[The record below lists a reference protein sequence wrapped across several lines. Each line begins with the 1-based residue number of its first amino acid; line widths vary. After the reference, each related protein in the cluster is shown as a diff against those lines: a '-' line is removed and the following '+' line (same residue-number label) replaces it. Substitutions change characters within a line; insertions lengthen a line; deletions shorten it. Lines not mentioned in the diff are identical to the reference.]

1 MNKIVS
7 NKAVLLIATML
18 STMMLATSSMASL
31 VPVTAFA
38 QEDIPD
44 MQALLTQPSLDSTS
58 EDDTS
63 ASEED
68 TSASE
73 EDTSDNGGTDYDVIV
88 DPIVQTDVEADANV
102 NADTHVI
109 TDEEDCDEANDEVNQ
124 ANVQSADQRG
134 RSDGEVGDNGVYVSP
149 KVQTAEQVGLNI
161 NVDTDVIM
169 VDGCN
174 PPSDPF
180 DQSNTQSSVQGTG
193 SDVMKGEDSTV
204 VIPAYQT
211 SGAVA
216 RNIGINNDEVRPVL

>member
-1 MNKIVS
+1 
-7 NKAVLLIATML
+7 
-18 STMMLATSSMASL
+18 MMLATSSMASL

-58 EDDTS
+58 EEDTS

-73 EDTSDNGGTDYDVIV
+73 EDTSASEEDTSASEEDTGDNGGTDYDVIA

-149 KVQTAEQVGLNI
+149 KVQTVEQVGLNI

-216 RNIGINNDEVRPVL
+216 RNIGINNDEVQPVL